1 MKKEAIISI
10 LIMIFLF
17 SISYA
22 GELRCIN
29 LIPRPGRIEKGA
41 IPRERIRPVP
51 RQDVVKAVKEM
62 FSTWNNGNLGKYL
75 SDDFYD
81 KARLLDNMYE
91 EVPRD
96 ARIRLLSV
104 GETQTMSQREEI
116 IPNGKR
122 IISTVSVIADTQVE
136 FNDPQRGF
144 RRLEGKNEYILRITE
159 EFIEE

>member
-1 MKKEAIISI
+1 MKELIIF
-10 LIMIFLF
+10 IFIVFFL
-17 SISYA
+17 SVCHG
-22 GELRCIN
+22 GEFRQIN
-29 LIPRPGRIEKGA
+29 PIPRPGRVEKGSV
-41 IPRERIRPVP
+41 PRERIRSVP
-51 RQDVVKAVKEM
+51 REDIVKAVKEM

-81 KARLLDNMYE
+81 KTRLLDNMYE

-104 GETQTMSQREEI
+104 GETQTMGQREEI

-122 IISTVSVIADTQVE
+122 IISTVSVTADTQIE

-144 RRLEGKNEYILRITE
+144 RRLEGRNEYILRVTE